1 MALAEWMTTGE
12 PGNTLKA
19 DFAEL
24 DVRRFH
30 PTHTADH
37 NWCTSRALEEYGKE
51 EEYGVHWPTEEF
63 SEDEAGRGERFPLFS
78 LNFPRLSSILVHFP
92 ANILDFTE
100 LRLLRGAAFSV
111 ARAHRCSGC
120 GLPINVKILQ

>member
-37 NWCTSRALEEYGKE
+37 NWCTSRALEEYGVQVRCT
-51 EEYGVHWPTEEF
+51 GRPR
-63 SEDEAGRGERFPLFS
+63 SSRRMRLDEVSDFLYSHSISLDCPLF
-78 LNFPRLSSILVHFP
+78 
-92 ANILDFTE
+92 
-100 LRLLRGAAFSV
+100 
-111 ARAHRCSGC
+111 
-120 GLPINVKILQ
+120 